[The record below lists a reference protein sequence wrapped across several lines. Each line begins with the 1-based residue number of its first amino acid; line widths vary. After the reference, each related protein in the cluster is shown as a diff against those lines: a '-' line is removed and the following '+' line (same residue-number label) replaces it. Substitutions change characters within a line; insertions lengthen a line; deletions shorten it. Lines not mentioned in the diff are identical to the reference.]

1 MASSQ
6 YSKQQKP
13 KELFGQKVKNVSDF
27 GQKVKNVTETVGAI
41 KGLWDTGRMVY
52 SGIQTAAPYIARGLA
67 MLA

>member
-13 KELFGQKVKNVSDF
+13 KELFGQKVKNVSE
-27 GQKVKNVTETVGAI
+27 NVGAI

-52 SGIQTAAPYIARGLA
+52 SGIQAAAPYITSGLA
-67 MLA
+67 LL